1 MDLKNS
7 IRIHK
12 EFNRSAL
19 PFYKE
24 KAIDFFSEIMK
35 VWNQMEYYQP
45 LIFDLIEFKKKLG
58 IGKSKNDEYL
68 DDFIQFFSKES
79 TKKWELGNK
88 EVHGNIF
95 TIVVD
100 KHEKTIEIHFNQYL
114 LDYIFTQR
122 DITLMKSG
130 KGKKI
135 NNLTI
140 SEREEYYLNKEKF
153 SNLMLYSK
161 ADIEGLKGK
170 YSKRLYMLL
179 IQFKD
184 KGFFKMNYPK
194 FKEVLEIP
202 KNYRQCNIDSR
213 VLDPCINELKKVGI
227 EITKVDKV
235 KNGGRAIKTIEIS
248 FNYHNEVTKKV
259 KETLDKTDLLEALEE
274 EHGISTDEVCETG
287 LASIKKLREN
297 FKK

>member
-7 IRIHK
+7 VRIHK
-12 EFNRSAL
+12 ELNRSAL
-19 PFYKE
+19 PFFKE

-35 VWNQMEYYQP
+35 SWNQMETYKP
-45 LIFDLIEFKKKLG
+45 LTFDLITFKEKMGLN
-58 IGKSKNDEYL
+58 SKNDEYL
-68 DDFIQFFSKES
+68 DQFIQLFSKES
-79 TKKWELGNK
+79 NKKWELEKK
-88 EVHGNIF
+88 EVYGNIF

-100 KHEKTIEIHFNQYL
+100 KYENTLEIHFNQYM
-114 LDYIFTQR
+114 LDYIFTQK
-122 DITLMKSG
+122 DIDLMK
-130 KGKKI
+130 KGKSKRT
-135 NNLTI
+135 LTI
-140 SEREEYYLNKEKF
+140 SEREEYNQNKEKF

-161 ADIEGLKGK
+161 ADIEGLSGK

-179 IQFKD
+179 IQFKN

-202 KNYRQCNIDSR
+202 SSYRQTNIDKR
-213 VLDPCINELKKVGI
+213 VLDPCAEELKKVGI
-227 EITKVDKV
+227 EIIKVDKL

-259 KETLDKTDLLEALEE
+259 KETLENTDLLEALEE